1 MIRPIHYLIL
11 GTTICSM
18 VILAGCYGLAGTV
31 FERKPGGGIG
41 QKIPGVE
48 ITFTSEDGSITKT
61 VTTDNTGSFNIS
73 LSTSRYVVTAIHPDY
88 EDYTSA
94 PDYFVVTGD
103 GNQIGNIFM
112 KRKGQ

>member
-11 GTTICSM
+11 GIAICSM
-18 VILAGCYGLAGTV
+18 VILAGCYDLEGTV

-61 VTTDNTGSFNIS
+61 ITTDNTGSFNIS
-73 LSTSRYVVTAIHPDY
+73 LSTGRYVVTATHPDY

-103 GNQIGNIFM
+103 GNQIGNLFM
-112 KRKGQ
+112 KRRSQ

>member
-1 MIRPIHYLIL
+1 
-11 GTTICSM
+11 M
-18 VILAGCYGLAGTV
+18 VILAGCYGLEGAV

-61 VTTDNTGSFNIS
+61 VSTDNTDSYSIS
-73 LSTSRYVVTAIHPDY
+73 LSTGRYVVTAIHPDY

-94 PDYFVVTGD
+94 PGYFETTVD

-112 KRKGQ
+112 KRRSQ